1 MTGITNNSG
10 GARIDFLAYIL
21 VKTDKNSASVTAVNL
36 AGTTLTGTT
45 DSEGYA
51 LLTTTETGTYTVT
64 VTESGQSE
72 TGTAVVTSNDN
83 GAIIHVEILFRYIL
97 FAEGINRLGA
107 ANTWTNS
114 AGAHNLT
121 ISQYNIVVQGKI
133 SGKNYGLY
141 TGNKVDV
148 TNYKH
153 LLITGA
159 FEKYY
164 EYNLQVGLCNYV
176 ADPISGAGI
185 IDSIWLSATET
196 LTEAVICNVTNYN
209 GSYYM
214 FFRTQGTDSETQT
227 YAVNQLTMSEIY
239 LSKD

>member
-97 FAEGINRLGA
+97 FTEGVNRLGSQSDWVIQSGCVNLSVGSLTVVIQGRLNGGPQGCYSGSKFDLTYYRHLVISGDFVKYSRYA
-107 ANTWTNS
+107 RFGICTSRPQYVANAGVIGYKAFDATQTLDNEIICDITNYS
-114 AGAHNLT
+114 GEYYFFYQTDGNDQSDPTVVNKLT
-121 ISQYNIVVQGKI
+121 I
-133 SGKNYGLY
+133 
-141 TGNKVDV
+141 
-148 TNYKH
+148 
-153 LLITGA
+153 
-159 FEKYY
+159 
-164 EYNLQVGLCNYV
+164 
-176 ADPISGAGI
+176 
-185 IDSIWLSATET
+185 TE
-196 LTEAVICNVTNYN
+196 
-209 GSYYM
+209 M
-214 FFRTQGTDSETQT
+214 
-227 YAVNQLTMSEIY
+227 Y